1 MKDLLIANHLDQ
13 SVWLANHKQGPDL
26 TFFPISDE
34 TLVPITVFSG
44 RFRPLGSPWNKVDTQ
59 DGLAHNFKWKNNLL
73 KHGYIMRFLGEMVSP
88 FCGPKSK
95 GSVFAPPLMGF
106 SQGILRFS
114 KLDQKAG
121 LKPFCWGKPAYFDFP
136 SSIFNVQVHIL
147 TTTGDALMGN
157 IKHEIA
163 SELKLRSLTRWPWF
177 PTTKSISLMFLV
189 SNIVPLCYVFC
200 VYCACSC

>member
-1 MKDLLIANHLDQ
+1 
-13 SVWLANHKQGPDL
+13 
-26 TFFPISDE
+26 
-34 TLVPITVFSG
+34 
-44 RFRPLGSPWNKVDTQ
+44 
-59 DGLAHNFKWKNNLL
+59 
-73 KHGYIMRFLGEMVSP
+73 
-88 FCGPKSK
+88 
-95 GSVFAPPLMGF
+95 
-106 SQGILRFS
+106 
-114 KLDQKAG
+114 
-121 LKPFCWGKPAYFDFP
+121 
-136 SSIFNVQVHIL
+136 VQVHIL